1 MAIETSPR
9 CSDTADDAESYPDCA
24 VAFAAAADV
33 RSSSCPTGCTYTAT
47 PDYSGSL
54 TFTTPM
60 ETGFYTLALYDE
72 IECTDPRPC
81 DEVVEEKPDII
92 SLSVRVQPPC
102 RPRLPLSPLA
112 APLFCRLLAAETE
125 RGGRPG

>member
-1 MAIETSPR
+1 MRTYSASNASR
-9 CSDTADDAESYPDCA
+9 VRGGTADDAVSFPDCA

-33 RSSSCPTGCTYTAT
+33 RSSSCPAGCTYTTT

-92 SLSVRVQPPC
+92 SLTVRTRPP
-102 RPRLPLSPLA
+102 A
-112 APLFCRLLAAETE
+112 APPRPCSLAVLWLPRTL
-125 RGGRPG
+125 

>member
-9 CSDTADDAESYPDCA
+9 CSGTADDAVSFPDCA

-33 RSSSCPTGCTYTAT
+33 RSSSCPAGCTYTTT

-92 SLSVRVQPPC
+92 SLTVRAPRPLAPFLFC
-102 RPRLPLSPLA
+102 RPLA
-112 APLFCRLLAAETE
+112 AEDS
-125 RGGRPG
+125 